1 MPVLDLYNLKEFNES
16 LISKI
21 LEMYLQDGQEDI
33 NQLIKSLASKDKTI
47 AKKRAH
53 KLIGSSKTVGAINV
67 ASISTT
73 IDSLLIEGKEI
84 SQELLNQLE
93 DAFNEVKE
101 HILKNELID

>member
-33 NQLIKSLASKDKTI
+33 NQLIKSLASKDKTN